1 MDKKT
6 EKEQTEKGKKR
17 KALQEELVDAKK
29 KKVELESVMR
39 RLGDN
44 ADKKAKEA
52 EKMSD
57 AAAMKALLMESN
69 AARDQS
75 QKIQKKDIPAQVI
88 AIQALEQKIAKLD

>member
-17 KALQEELVDAKK
+17 KALQEELVDAK

-69 AARDQS
+69 GARDQS
-75 QKIQKKDIPAQVI
+75 RKIQKKDIPAQVI